1 MKKIVAILLLAC
13 MMVGLVACGASEAE
27 YKLGMGVS
35 VSTDSSSTGKAQ
47 IDATAATVVLDSA
60 GKIVLCR
67 IDCAQN
73 KMDVTDGAVEAD
85 KTFKTKMEL
94 GDDYGMV
101 AHGNAVAEWDAQAQ
115 AFESYVVGKT
125 GEEVKNM
132 ETTVNEGGH
141 NVTTDET
148 LYASCSIDIMAFKAA
163 VVKACEDSKGQTFK
177 AGKEIKLGLAAI
189 STAEESKAATDAE
202 EGAVK
207 MYTEFAATVVG
218 TDGKILCAITDAIQP
233 VLKINAAGEIT
244 EATFKGTKR
253 ELGADYGMVAHGNA
267 IAEWDAQAQAFADYT
282 VGKTADEVK
291 GIETTVNDAGHNVTT
306 DETLLASC
314 TMDISGMIAVIA
326 QAAAYAR

>member
-1 MKKIVAILLLAC
+1 M
-13 MMVGLVACGASEAE
+13 
-27 YKLGMGVS
+27 
-35 VSTDSSSTGKAQ
+35 
-47 IDATAATVVLDSA
+47 LDSA

-132 ETTVNEGGH
+132 ETTVN
-141 NVTTDET
+141 
-148 LYASCSIDIMAFKAA
+148 
-163 VVKACEDSKGQTFK
+163 
-177 AGKEIKLGLAAI
+177 
-189 STAEESKAATDAE
+189 
-202 EGAVK
+202 
-207 MYTEFAATVVG
+207 
-218 TDGKILCAITDAIQP
+218 
-233 VLKINAAGEIT
+233 
-244 EATFKGTKR
+244 
-253 ELGADYGMVAHGNA
+253 
-267 IAEWDAQAQAFADYT
+267 
-282 VGKTADEVK
+282 
-291 GIETTVNDAGHNVTT
+291 DAGHNVTT